1 MDRVAVGIE
10 VVKPP
15 TFNGISSKVLGFI
28 IAYKLYIKI
37 KMRKVIVEEQIQWV
51 LSYVQGESVD
61 SVGVIICA
69 RRISRHLKGK
79 CLGGVERRRIGI

>member
-15 TFNGISSKVLGFI
+15 TFNGISSKVSEFI
-28 IAYKLYIKI
+28 IACKLYIKI
-37 KMRKVIVEEQIQWV
+37 KMRTAIVEKQIQWV
-51 LSYVQGESVD
+51 LSYVQGGSVD

-69 RRISRHLKGK
+69 RRISRHLKEK
-79 CLGGVERRRIGI
+79 CLGGVGRRRIGI